1 MLHSAF
7 KELDHCTIC
16 PRSCGVNRNAGG
28 LGYCGSGPGYNI
40 GSICIHQGEEPPISG
55 PKGICNVFFSRCNLQ
70 CLYCQNYQISRRKG
84 AVESH
89 AYQLEEVTGRIIEI
103 LEQGIDSIGFVTPS
117 HHVPHVKAII
127 TRLNESGYHP
137 VTVYNTNGY
146 DKAEVILGFEG
157 LIDVYLPDFKY
168 MDTNLAKRYSDAE
181 DYPGVVKKSILEM
194 YRQKGS
200 TVVLN
205 DHGQA
210 VTGLIIR
217 HLVLPGQIKDS
228 IEVLQ
233 WIATELS
240 PSVSISLMSQYYPT
254 VCVADHPVLGRRLV
268 QEEYQQV
275 LEAMEELGF
284 TKGWIQELDGSD
296 RSRPAIHDPFI
307 PDFRRDHPFED
318 KNTLQ
323 GS

>member
-1 MLHSAF
+1 MKHSVL

-16 PRSCGVNRNAGG
+16 PRSCGVNRNAGI

-40 GSICIHQGEEPPISG
+40 GAICIHKGEEPPISG

-103 LEQGIDSIGFVTPS
+103 LEQGIDSLGFVTPS
-117 HHVPHVKAII
+117 HHLPHVKAII
-127 TRLNESGYHP
+127 SQLHKSGYFP

-146 DKAEVILGFEG
+146 DKTEGIQSLEG

-168 MDTNLAKRYSDAE
+168 MDANLAKRYSDAE
-181 DYPGVVKKSILEM
+181 DYPAVVKKSILEM

-205 DHGQA
+205 DQDQA
-210 VTGLIIR
+210 YTGLIIR

-228 IEVLQ
+228 IKILQ
-233 WIATELS
+233 WIADELS

-254 VCVADHPVLGRRLV
+254 VCVAGHPDLGRRLV
-268 QEEYQQV
+268 QEEYQEV
-275 LEAMEELGF
+275 LEAMEELSF

-296 RSRPAIHDPFI
+296 RSRPVIDDPFV

>member
-1 MLHSAF
+1 MLQSAL
-7 KELDHCTIC
+7 KDLDHCTIC
-16 PRSCGVNRNAGG
+16 PRSCGVNRNAGI

-89 AYQLEEVTGRIIEI
+89 AYPLEEVTGRIIEI
-103 LEQGIDSIGFVTPS
+103 LGQDIDSLGFVTPS

-127 TRLNESGYHP
+127 TRLKNLGYNP

-146 DKAEVILGFEG
+146 DKAEAIRGFEG

-168 MDTNLAKRYSDAE
+168 MDPDLACRFSDAA

-205 DHGQA
+205 DQGQA

-217 HLVLPGQIKDS
+217 HLVLPGQVKDS
-228 IEVLQ
+228 IDILH

-240 PSVSISLMSQYYPT
+240 PKVSISLMSQYYPT
-254 VCVADHPVLGRRLV
+254 ACVADHPVLGRRLLKV
-268 QEEYQQV
+268 EYQEV
-275 LEAMEELGF
+275 LDAMENLGF
-284 TKGWIQELDGSD
+284 TKGWIQDIGSAD
-296 RSRPAIHDPFI
+296 SYKPNFK
-307 PDFRRDHPFED
+307 RDHPFED